1 MIHEILPLPLFRT
14 NPLLTGPY
22 HTPPDL
28 STMGYLFSDWCLV
41 LAYYGVESKA
51 KDLLESYLS
60 NRKQFVQI
68 WGIVSKIKPITIGV
82 PQGSVIGPLLLNI
95 LSMI

>member
-1 MIHEILPLPLFRT
+1 MKSYHS
-14 NPLLTGPY
+14 PY
-22 HTPPDL
+22 SEQTPYSRDHTTHPPEL

-68 WGIVSKIKPITIGV
+68 WEIVSKIKPITIGV